1 MSERWRTDALHET
14 AEDSVRLQP
23 QYIEISDTGSVDAL
37 NTVLHQLKR
46 TPRGVRVVNVILD
59 SGDECAWY
67 RLATDPDWTDRQIS
81 LRFRA
86 ANARVLLE
94 VF

>member
-1 MSERWRTDALHET
+1 MSERWRTESLLET
-14 AEDSVRLQP
+14 SDDSVRFQP
-23 QYIEISDTGSVDAL
+23 QYIEISDTGAVDSL
-37 NTVLHQLKR
+37 NSVLHQVKR
-46 TPRGVRVVNVILD
+46 IPRGVRIVNVILA

-67 RLATDPDWTDRQIS
+67 RLTTDPDWTDRQIS